1 MNIFHEYK
9 FLFIPVK
16 QGGMNIYHIPICRIC
31 TVQIIFSF
39 MSEQIIRYTRTQNAI
54 WTTALLLKGLRL
66 NQPDVYGGG
75 VASVGSEINGATLP
89 TFQVMFNSKSC
100 SLQVILIFKSFKNPS
115 HIILQVLVK

>member
-1 MNIFHEYK
+1 M
-9 FLFIPVK
+9 P
-16 QGGMNIYHIPICRIC
+16 
-31 TVQIIFSF
+31 
-39 MSEQIIRYTRTQNAI
+39 EQIIRYTRTQNAI

-89 TFQVMFNSKSC
+89 TFQVMFNSKSS